1 MNNDTTPTDKL
12 IFFYHKRGSRLNGL
26 VTLSRFERKMKLMTE
41 MIKKIHQEVFGPGR
55 LTRTAYRIREG
66 YTHSLNL
73 SFVAELD
80 SNLIASVRLTPIF
93 IGSTP
98 GLLLGPLAVSSK
110 FKNLGIGKDLLQQS
124 VNHSTQAGE
133 QVILLV
139 GTEQYYGPIGFRVM
153 NSSLIRMPGP
163 VDPAKLLITNLKNDP
178 DLELSGL
185 VRGRKI

>member
-1 MNNDTTPTDKL
+1 MESLPYKIRNENKTDD
-12 IFFYHKRGSRLNGL
+12 
-26 VTLSRFERKMKLMTE
+26 RKILQ
-41 MIKKIHQEVFGPGR
+41 IHQEVFGPGR

-66 YTHSLNL
+66 YPHSLNL

-153 NSSLIRMPGP
+153 NCSLIRMPGP
-163 VDPAKLLITNLKNDP
+163 VDPAKLLITNLKNDQ